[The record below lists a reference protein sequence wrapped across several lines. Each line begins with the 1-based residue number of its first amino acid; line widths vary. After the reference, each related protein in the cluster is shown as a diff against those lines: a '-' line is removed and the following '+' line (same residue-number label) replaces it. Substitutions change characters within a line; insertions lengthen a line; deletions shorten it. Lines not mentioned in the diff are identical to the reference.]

1 MSNVIICVGIS
12 GSGKSTWAKEFVKNN
27 HNYLRVNRDDIR
39 TTLVGNLDGYY
50 QREDLRS
57 LETIVSKIQYNII
70 DRLKHH
76 DYNIIIDNTHLRRE
90 YIQFIIDYIGPAH
103 IIQFKLFDCDLNI
116 AKNRV
121 MERDIWKIAEDKYG
135 QNTHDLTDE
144 PQVAYIDKQYEQY
157 QSIKK
162 WLLEVYPDKII
173 L

>member
-39 TTLVGNLDGYY
+39 RVLVGDLVSYY
-50 QREDLRS
+50 TREDVNI
-57 LETIVSKIQYNII
+57 LEGIVSSIQNQSI
-70 DRLKHH
+70 DRIRYKE
-76 DYNIIIDNTHLRRE
+76 YNLIIDNTHLRIE
-90 YIQFIIDYIGPAH
+90 YIKFIIDYIGPGCTV
-103 IIQFKLFDCDLNI
+103 QFKLFDCDLNV

-144 PQVAYIDKQYEQY
+144 PQVVYIDKQYKQY